1 VASFFL
7 NYATENAP
15 YTAAEASNLLSYA
28 LIVFTISRFVAT
40 ALATVFAPEFIMICY
55 GVLVIIFN
63 AYVVGGHGQSAVGLL
78 IAMFFCEAPMYPTIF
93 ALGTSNLGRHTRRG
107 AGILVMGVGGGAVF
121 PPIQGAIADAAG
133 TRLSYIAPLV
143 GFIYVLGYVVFYW
156 VRHGFQI
163 RRLKVEQVVA
173 RSMSVSNGVVVF
185 DDPLGSPS
193 PDRVSSVEGGKDK
206 KAWA

>member
-1 VASFFL
+1 
-7 NYATENAP
+7 
-15 YTAAEASNLLSYA
+15 
-28 LIVFTISRFVAT
+28 
-40 ALATVFAPEFIMICY
+40 
-55 GVLVIIFN
+55 
-63 AYVVGGHGQSAVGLL
+63 
-78 IAMFFCEAPMYPTIF
+78 
-93 ALGTSNLGRHTRRG
+93 
-107 AGILVMGVGGGAVF
+107 
-121 PPIQGAIADAAG
+121 
-133 TRLSYIAPLV
+133 
-143 GFIYVLGYVVFYW
+143 VLGYVVFYW